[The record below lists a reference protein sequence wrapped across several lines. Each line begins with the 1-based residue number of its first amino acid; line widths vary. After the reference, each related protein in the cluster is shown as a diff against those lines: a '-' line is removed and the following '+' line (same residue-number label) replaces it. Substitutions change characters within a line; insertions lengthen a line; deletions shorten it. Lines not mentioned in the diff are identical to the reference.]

1 MWRERL
7 RAGHALRVLPV
18 NETEFLGIQKEKK
31 TYVRIAAFLVGLYM
45 IYYGFMSGRYYASL
59 LGVVVAAASLL
70 FKDMA
75 VTEKGIE
82 IRYLLPG
89 WHFESIWEWDAIS
102 YVAMDY
108 TRMKPNVGVLFGR
121 QTVSRIVVLKKS
133 EISDVKA
140 FARKMNPGLKI
151 SDEQG

>member
-18 NETEFLGIQKEKK
+18 HETEFLGIQKEKK
-31 TYVRIAAFLVGLYM
+31 IYVRIAAFLVGLYM
-45 IYYGFMSGRYYASL
+45 IYYGFMSGHYYASL
-59 LGVVVAAASLL
+59 LGVAVAAASLL
-70 FKDMA
+70 FRDMA

>member
-7 RAGHALRVLPV
+7 RAGHALRVLPLS
-18 NETEFLGIQKEKK
+18 ETEFLGIQKEKK
-31 TYVRIAAFLVGLYM
+31 TYVRIAAFLAGLY
-45 IYYGFMSGRYYASL
+45 IVYYGVMNGRYYIAVIGVAVTLASL
-59 LGVVVAAASLL
+59 M
-70 FKDMA
+70 FKDTA

-89 WHFESIWEWDAIS
+89 WHFESIWEWNAVT